1 MTELAEPDSE
11 NTMLDDKRIKHAR
24 REIAL
29 DKAKVELEYQRENLL
44 KLKAERQAIET
55 AKIGAAEAEKRAAE
69 KHLKEIAVYD
79 LNLEKGELSRQ
90 LDQVIVD
97 QRSREER
104 MVLACDWN
112 HNTYAFDAE
121 VDAESVHLCMAQ
133 INQWIRVAPKGET
146 LDIEIVFD
154 SPGGDLFSG
163 MHLFDFVNW
172 QRSKGHRFTTVALGN
187 AASMAGILIQCG
199 TTRVIGR
206 ESYLLYHGLSESHFM
221 DIAGK
226 AEMSDRLERMTK
238 LEGRLANLL
247 SQRAG
252 ETLFARSIVGLE
264 GDVDV
269 KPSCEDLVAE
279 SRARLEKEWFKRNWW
294 LDSQEAWDFGYVD
307 EIR

>member
-1 MTELAEPDSE
+1 MTEL
-11 NTMLDDKRIKHAR
+11 DDIKLVRRQIGVERAR
-24 REIAL
+24 ADLAAVYANIA
-29 DKAKVELEYQRENLL
+29 K
-44 KLKAERQAIET
+44 T
-55 AKIGAAEAEKRAAE
+55 EAELQAVRNTEERAQE
-69 KHLKEIAVYD
+69 KHLKEIAVYN

-97 QRSREER
+97 QRAREER

-133 INQWIRVAPKGET
+133 INQWIRIAPKGET

-172 QRSKGHRFTTVALGN
+172 QRSKGHRFTTVALGS

-221 DIAGK
+221 DTTGK
-226 AEMSDRLERMTK
+226 AEMQDRLERMTK
-238 LEGRLANLL
+238 LEGRVANIL

-252 ETLFARSIVGLE
+252 LTLFAR
-264 GDVDV
+264 D
-269 KPSCEDLVAE
+269 PSTTLDEYVVA
-279 SRARLEKEWFKRNWW
+279 SRTRLEKEWFKRNWW
-294 LDSQEAWDFGYVD
+294 LDSDEAYALGYVD

>member
-1 MTELAEPDSE
+1 VG
-11 NTMLDDKRIKHAR
+11 
-24 REIAL
+24 L
-29 DKAKVELEYQRENLL
+29 DKAKADLEQTRANIAKTE
-44 KLKAERQAIET
+44 ADRQAVVNT
-55 AKIGAAEAEKRAAE
+55 EKRAAE
-69 KHLKEIAVYD
+69 KHLKEIAVYN

-121 VDAESVHLCMAQ
+121 VDAESVHLCMQQ
-133 INQWIRVAPKGET
+133 INQWIRQAPKGET

-206 ESYLLYHGLSESHFM
+206 ESYLLYHGLSESRFM
-221 DIAGK
+221 DTSGK
-226 AEMSDRLERMTK
+226 AEMQDRLARMTK
-238 LEGRLANLL
+238 LEGRMANIL

-252 ETLFARSIVGLE
+252 LTLFAR
-264 GDVDV
+264 D
-269 KPSCEDLVAE
+269 PSTPLDDRVTA
-279 SRARLEKEWFKRNWW
+279 SRERLEKEWLKRDWW
-294 LDSQEAWDFGYVD
+294 LDSDEAYALGYVD

>member
-1 MTELAEPDSE
+1 MATDAPTETTETIKLA
-11 NTMLDDKRIKHAR
+11 RQR
-24 REIAL
+24 VGL
-29 DKAKVELEYQRENLL
+29 DKAKADLEQTRANIAKTE
-44 KLKAERQAIET
+44 ADRQAVVNT
-55 AKIGAAEAEKRAAE
+55 EKRAAE
-69 KHLKEIAVYD
+69 KHLKEIAVYN

-121 VDAESVHLCMAQ
+121 VDTESVHLCMQQ
-133 INQWIRVAPKGET
+133 INQWIRQAPKGET

-206 ESYLLYHGLSESHFM
+206 ESYLLYHGLSESRFM
-221 DIAGK
+221 DTSGK
-226 AEMSDRLERMTK
+226 AEMQDRLARMTK
-238 LEGRLANLL
+238 LEGRMANIL

-252 ETLFARSIVGLE
+252 LTLFAR
-264 GDVDV
+264 D
-269 KPSCEDLVAE
+269 PSTPLDDRVTA
-279 SRARLEKEWFKRNWW
+279 SRERLEKEWLKRDWW
-294 LDSQEAWDFGYVD
+294 LDSDEAYALGYVD